1 MPRVLVV
8 LSLAAMAAVLW
19 WFHGVSAGFQLF
31 ASPGLVWGLDVA
43 ASITTAL
50 LAVAV
55 VGHAIVRVALL
66 AVCGV
71 EPSGFQRAGLYAV
84 LGTAAGAAVLTHLGV
99 NVTAVFATSAIL
111 TAVFGFALQPTLN
124 GLIGGLT
131 LHTDR
136 VLRIGDAILQ
146 DGVPVEVTAF
156 NWRSVSGR
164 KRDGSLV
171 VFPNARIV
179 DGTIEILPRDRPVR
193 ADTVFPAPITLAP
206 QRLSDLVGELVADFA
221 GVDDG
226 QPVTVAPVAFD
237 PDKALARYRVR
248 YWLHAYADR
257 SDIEAEVLRRVWYA
271 LQREGIAWPVN
282 TLYDPEF
289 RKLQEPSALLAHDWP
304 DAIAAAIARA
314 PAQPDLVGLLGHSAQ
329 AIACAG
335 VPLFYA
341 ATERIVLPPR
351 ACGSVCLLVQGEAYE
366 IASEF
371 DTLSNP
377 GSSPGS
383 SPGQLAGDQEFD
395 RDGGRLSHG
404 DTGHLSHRA
413 TIKRISDRLAE
424 VIGPYAEVAVR
435 RAAGEVAGGAKICA
449 RVADEIADP
458 VLRQA
463 FLAETSMPEERRHGP
478 GLVFRL
484 RRDAAGNFVPDPLL
498 RAAEACAL
506 VAIPPGMLATAVP

>member
-1 MPRVLVV
+1 MPRLLVV

-19 WFHGVSAGFQLF
+19 WFHSVSAGFQLF
-31 ASPGLVWGLDVA
+31 ASPGFTRGLDVA
-43 ASITTAL
+43 ASVTTAL

-55 VGHAIVRVALL
+55 AGYAIVRLVLVAI
-66 AVCGV
+66 CGI
-71 EPSGFQRAGLYAV
+71 EPTGFQRAGLYAV
-84 LGTAAGAAVLTHLGV
+84 LGMAAGAAVLTHLGV

-136 VLRIGDAILQ
+136 VLRIGDAILHN
-146 DGVPVEVTAF
+146 GNPVEVTAF

-164 KRDGSLV
+164 KLDGSLV

-193 ADTVFPAPITLAP
+193 TDTVFPVPITVVP

-221 GVDDG
+221 EVDDG
-226 QPVTVAPVAFD
+226 QPVTVAPVAFE

-248 YWLHAYADR
+248 YWVHAYADR
-257 SDIEAEVLRRVWYA
+257 SDLEAEVLRRIWYA
-271 LQREGIAWPVN
+271 LRREGIAWPVN
-282 TLYDPEF
+282 NFYDPEF
-289 RKLQEPSALLAHDWP
+289 RTSQRPSVLLAHDWP
-304 DAIAAAIARA
+304 ELIAAALARA
-314 PAQPDLVGLLGHSAQ
+314 PAQPDLAGLLAHPAQ
-329 AIACAG
+329 AIAKAG
-335 VPLFYA
+335 LPLFYA
-341 ATERIVLPPR
+341 ASERIVLPPR
-351 ACGSVCLLVQGEAYE
+351 AYGSMCLLVQGVAYE

-371 DTLSNP
+371 DTLSNAGSNP
-377 GSSPGS
+377 GSNAES
-383 SPGQLAGDQEFD
+383 SPGQL
-395 RDGGRLSHG
+395 DGNWEPALDSKR
-404 DTGHLSHRA
+404 LSHRA
-413 TIKRISDRLAE
+413 AIKHISDRLAE

-435 RAAGEVAGGAKICA
+435 RAAGEVAGCAEICA

-458 VLRQA
+458 LLRQA
-463 FLAETSMPEERRHGP
+463 FLAETRTPEERSHGP

-506 VAIPPGMLATAVP
+506 VAIPIGMLASTAP

>member
-1 MPRVLVV
+1 MPRLLVV

-19 WFHGVSAGFQLF
+19 WFHSVSAGFQLF
-31 ASPGLVWGLDVA
+31 ASPGFTRGLDVA
-43 ASITTAL
+43 ASVTTAL

-55 VGHAIVRVALL
+55 AGYAIVRLVLVAI
-66 AVCGV
+66 CGV
-71 EPSGFQRAGLYAV
+71 EPTGFQRAGLYAV
-84 LGTAAGAAVLTHLGV
+84 LGTVAGAVVLTHLGV
-99 NVTAVFATSAIL
+99 NVAAVFATSAIL
-111 TAVFGFALQPTLN
+111 TAIFGFALQPTLN

-164 KRDGSLV
+164 KQDGSLV

-179 DGTIEILPRDRPVR
+179 DGTIEILPRDHPVR
-193 ADTVFPAPITLAP
+193 ADTVFPVPITMAP

-226 QPVTVAPVAFD
+226 QPVTVAPIAFD

-248 YWLHAYADR
+248 YWVHAYADQ
-257 SDIEAEVLRRVWYA
+257 SDLEAEVLRRIWYA

-282 TLYDPEF
+282 TLYDPEV
-289 RKLQEPSALLAHDWP
+289 RNPQGPSILLAHDWA
-304 DAIAAAIARA
+304 DAIAAAIARV
-314 PAQPDLVGLLGHSAQ
+314 PARPDLVGLLGHSARE
-329 AIACAG
+329 IADAG
-335 VPLFYA
+335 MPLFYT

-351 ACGSVCLLVQGEAYE
+351 AGGSVCLLVRGLAYE

-371 DTLSNP
+371 DTLS
-377 GSSPGS
+377 
-383 SPGQLAGDQEFD
+383 SPGQLAGGQGSDLD
-395 RDGGRLSHG
+395 AR
-404 DTGHLSHRA
+404 HLSHRA

-435 RAAGEVAGGAKICA
+435 RAAGEGAGSAMICA
-449 RVADEIADP
+449 KVADEIADP
-458 VLRQA
+458 MLRRA
-463 FLAETSMPEERRHGP
+463 FLAETSTPEERRHGP

-506 VAIPPGMLATAVP
+506 IAIPPGMLAATAS